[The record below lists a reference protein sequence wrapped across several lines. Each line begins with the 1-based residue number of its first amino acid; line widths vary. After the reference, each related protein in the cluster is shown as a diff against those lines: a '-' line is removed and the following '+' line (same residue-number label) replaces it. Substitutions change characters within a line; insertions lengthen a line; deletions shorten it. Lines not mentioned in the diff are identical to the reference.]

1 MTDQAVSRINKILS
15 TFENSRYLEV
25 GVFKGGTF
33 FGVEAARKVAVDP
46 KFQFPIPQNRN
57 ESRFHEVYS
66 DVFFESLD
74 SETRFDVIFL
84 DGLHTFEQT
93 FRDFCNSLRHI
104 QSGSVIIL
112 DDTVPNDPYSAH
124 RDQIQ
129 AVKAREESGNRSRSW
144 HGDTFKVVLAIH
156 DYFPW
161 LSYATVMDD
170 GNPQTVVWIE
180 PRKSSPAFDRVEQI
194 GHADFFT
201 FRENFSLFNPVS
213 KEELEIILSR
223 HLGSKVKSP
232 ELT

>member
-1 MTDQAVSRINKILS
+1 MTDQAVRRINKILS
-15 TFENSRYLEV
+15 NFDAPHYLEI
-25 GVFKGGTF
+25 GVFKGKTF
-33 FGVEAARKVAVDP
+33 FEVNAARKVAVDP
-46 KFQFPIPQNRN
+46 KFEFSIPQDRN

-66 DVFFESLD
+66 DIFFESLHNK
-74 SETRFDVIFL
+74 TRFDVIFL

-93 FRDFCNSLRHI
+93 FRDFCNFINHI
-104 QSGSVIIL
+104 HSKSVIIL

-124 RDQIQ
+124 RDQVQ

-144 HGDTFKVVLAIH
+144 HGDTFKVVLALH

-170 GNPQTVVWIE
+170 GNPETVVWIE
-180 PRKSSPAFDRVEQI
+180 PRKSSPAFNRVEQI

-213 KEELEIILSR
+213 NEELENILSY
-223 HLGSKVKSP
+223 HFSS
-232 ELT
+232 